1 MSSESFTISKKALIT
16 LIAASI
22 VVIISLGI
30 RQTFGLFYFDFNTD
44 LDISISHFGFVMGLQ
59 LLLWGVFSPLFG
71 VITDKYGGAVAIFI
85 GFVFYLVGVLLFYSG
100 YNTGGYFTLTIGVM
114 IGIGLGSTA
123 IGIPVSVVAKHF
135 PASNRTIATGI
146 VTCAGSF
153 GYFVSPLLVRYSLVE
168 TGWENT
174 LLYFSLLLGLGL
186 VVALF
191 VSTPKIPVGVNQDNN
206 QTAREALKEAFANK
220 SFIYLTLGF
229 FVCGWHIALVATH
242 IPTYMADKG
251 LPDWTPAMVLALIGV
266 FNMAGTITSGYLA
279 TRYSKKKILS
289 AIYLLRGVSI
299 IYFIFLPPSIFNSV
313 VFGVTF
319 GFLWL
324 STVPPTNGL
333 VAHIFGTKYVGLL
346 YGIVF
351 VSHQIGSFLGA
362 YLGGV
367 FYELNG
373 NFDYAWYGSIAL
385 SLFAGL
391 IHLPIVEKA
400 IERTQLSSFN
410 CFLYYR

>member
-206 QTAREALKEAFANK
+206 QTARDALKEAFANK

-242 IPTYMADKG
+242 IPSYMADKG

-324 STVPPTNGL
+324 STVPPTNGI

-385 SLFAGL
+385 SIFAGL

-400 IERTQLSSFN
+400 IERTQPA
-410 CFLYYR
+410 

>member
-1 MSSESFTISKKALIT
+1 MSSENFTISKKALIT

-44 LDISISHFGFVMGLQ
+44 LDISISHFGFAMGLQ

-71 VITDKYGGAVAIFI
+71 LITDKYGGAVAIFI
-85 GFVFYLVGVLLFYSG
+85 GFVFYLVGVLFFYSG
-100 YNTGGYFTLTIGVM
+100 FNTGSYFTLTIGVM

-174 LLYFSLLLGLGL
+174 LLYFCLLLGVGL
-186 VVALF
+186 VVSLF

-206 QTAREALKEAFANK
+206 QTAREALSEAFANK

-324 STVPPTNGL
+324 STVPPTNGI

-400 IERTQLSSFN
+400 IERTQPA
-410 CFLYYR
+410 

>member
-1 MSSESFTISKKALIT
+1 MSSENFIINKKALVT
-16 LIAASI
+16 LIAASL

-59 LLLWGVFSPLFG
+59 LLLWGIFSPIFG
-71 VITDKYGGAVAIFI
+71 VITDKFGGAVAIFV
-85 GFVFYLVGVLLFYSG
+85 GFVFYLAGVLIFYSG
-100 YNTGGYFTLTIGVM
+100 FNTGGYFTLTIGIL

-174 LLYFSLLLGLGL
+174 LVYFCLLLGIGL
-186 VVALF
+186 IVALF

-206 QTAREALKEAFANK
+206 QTARDALKEAFSNK

-242 IPTYMADKG
+242 IPTYMSDKG

-266 FNMAGTITSGYLA
+266 FNMAGTISSGYLA

-324 STVPPTNGL
+324 STVPPTNGI
-333 VAHIFGTKYVGLL
+333 VAHLFGTKYVGLL

-385 SLFAGL
+385 SIFAGL

-400 IERTQLSSFN
+400 IERTQPA
-410 CFLYYR
+410 

>member
-85 GFVFYLVGVLLFYSG
+85 GFAFYLIGVLLFYSG

-324 STVPPTNGL
+324 STVPPTNGI

-385 SLFAGL
+385 SIFAGL

-400 IERTQLSSFN
+400 IERTQPA
-410 CFLYYR
+410 

>member
-1 MSSESFTISKKALIT
+1 MSSENFTISKKALIT

-71 VITDKYGGAVAIFI
+71 VITDKYGGAVAIFV

-206 QTAREALKEAFANK
+206 QTARDALKEAFANK

-324 STVPPTNGL
+324 STVPPTNGI
-333 VAHIFGTKYVGLL
+333 VAHIFGTKYVGML

-385 SLFAGL
+385 SIFAGL

-400 IERTQLSSFN
+400 IERTQPA
-410 CFLYYR
+410 

>member
-1 MSSESFTISKKALIT
+1 MSSENFTIGKKALIT
-16 LIAASI
+16 LIAASV

-59 LLLWGVFSPLFG
+59 LLLWGIFSPIFG
-71 VITDKYGGAVAIFI
+71 LITDKFGGAVAIFV
-85 GFVFYLVGVLLFYSG
+85 GFVFYLAGVLFFYSG
-100 YNTGGYFTLTIGVM
+100 FNTGGYFTLTIGVL

-174 LLYFSLLLGLGL
+174 LLYFCLLLGAGL
-186 VVALF
+186 IVALF

-206 QTAREALKEAFANK
+206 QTAREALREAFSNK

-242 IPTYMADKG
+242 IPTYMSDKG
-251 LPDWTPAMVLALIGV
+251 LPNWTPAMVLALIGV

-279 TRYSKKKILS
+279 TRYSKKNILS

-299 IYFIFLPPSIFNSV
+299 IYFIFLPPSIFNAV
-313 VFGVTF
+313 VFGITF

-324 STVPPTNGL
+324 STVPPTNGI
-333 VAHIFGTKYVGLL
+333 VAHIFGTKYVALL

-367 FYELNG
+367 FYELTG

-385 SLFAGL
+385 SIFAGL

-400 IERTQLSSFN
+400 IERTQPA
-410 CFLYYR
+410 

>member
-85 GFVFYLVGVLLFYSG
+85 GFAFYLIGVLLFYSG

-206 QTAREALKEAFANK
+206 QTAREALREAFANK

-324 STVPPTNGL
+324 STVPPTNGI

-385 SLFAGL
+385 SIFAGL

-400 IERTQLSSFN
+400 IERTQPA
-410 CFLYYR
+410 

>member
-191 VSTPKIPVGVNQDNN
+191 VSTPKIPVGVNQDNT
-206 QTAREALKEAFANK
+206 QTVREALKEAFANK

-324 STVPPTNGL
+324 STVPPTNGI

-385 SLFAGL
+385 SIFAGL

-400 IERTQLSSFN
+400 IERTQPA
-410 CFLYYR
+410 

>member
-1 MSSESFTISKKALIT
+1 MTSEKFLINKKALIT

-30 RQTFGLFYFDFNTD
+30 RQTFGLFFFDFNTD
-44 LDISISHFGFVMGLQ
+44 LNISISHFGFVMGLQ

-71 VITDKYGGAVAIFI
+71 VITDKYGGAIAIFI
-85 GFVFYLVGVLLFYSG
+85 GFLFYLAGVLLFYSG
-100 YNTGGYFTLTIGVM
+100 LNTGTYFTLTIGVM
-114 IGIGLGSTA
+114 IGVGLGSTA

-153 GYFVSPLLVRYSLVE
+153 GYFVSPLLVRYSLIE

-174 LLYFSLLLGLGL
+174 LIYFSLLLGLGL
-186 VVALF
+186 IVALF
-191 VSTPKIPVGVNQDNN
+191 VSTPKVPVGVDQDNK
-206 QTAREALKEAFANK
+206 QTAREALKEAFENK

-242 IPTYMADKG
+242 IPTYMMDKG
-251 LPDWTPAMVLALIGV
+251 MPEWTAAMILALIGI
-266 FNMAGTITSGYLA
+266 FNMLGTITSGYLS

-324 STVPPTNGL
+324 STVPPTNGI
-333 VAHIFGTKYVGLL
+333 VGHIFGTKYVGLL

-362 YLGGV
+362 YLGGI
-367 FYELNG
+367 FYEING
-373 NFDYAWYGSIAL
+373 SFDYAWYVSIAL
-385 SLFAGL
+385 SIFAGV
-391 IHLPIVEKA
+391 IHLPIIEKA
-400 IERTQLSSFN
+400 IERTQPA
-410 CFLYYR
+410 

>member
-319 GFLWL
+319 GLLWL
-324 STVPPTNGL
+324 STVPPTNGI

-400 IERTQLSSFN
+400 IERTQPA
-410 CFLYYR
+410 

>member
-206 QTAREALKEAFANK
+206 QTAREALREAFANK

-324 STVPPTNGL
+324 STVPPTNGI

-385 SLFAGL
+385 SIFAGL

-400 IERTQLSSFN
+400 IERIQPA
-410 CFLYYR
+410 

>member
-1 MSSESFTISKKALIT
+1 MSSESFTIGKKALIT

-71 VITDKYGGAVAIFI
+71 IITDKYGGAVAIFI

-206 QTAREALKEAFANK
+206 QTVRGALKEAFANK

-324 STVPPTNGL
+324 STVPPTNGI

-385 SLFAGL
+385 SIFAGL

-400 IERTQLSSFN
+400 IERTQPA
-410 CFLYYR
+410 

>member
-186 VVALF
+186 LVALF
-191 VSTPKIPVGVNQDNN
+191 VTTPKIPVGVNQDNN

-324 STVPPTNGL
+324 STVPPTNGI

-385 SLFAGL
+385 SIFAGL

-400 IERTQLSSFN
+400 IERTQPA
-410 CFLYYR
+410 